1 MYKRIL
7 GRSDIEVSA
16 LGMGCWGLS
25 GVYYRGDGGASGW
38 GEVDD
43 DESIRTV
50 HRAIELG
57 VTLFDTADVYGCGRS
72 ERVLGRALAGKRD
85 KVVVATKFG
94 RVFDESKRE
103 ILGNDPRPAH
113 VREACEASLRRLGTD
128 WIDLYQWH
136 IGEASLDD
144 ADGTREA
151 LEKLVDEGKIRWY
164 GWSTDDAVR
173 AKFFADGN
181 HCAAIQQHFNVFGGD
196 EETLRVCE
204 NAKIASLNRGPL
216 AQGILTGKFSHE
228 STPAKGTVRENW
240 DFQHGRQAKMIDQFG
255 AIRDIL
261 ASNGRTPA
269 QGALAWLWARSNV
282 TIPIPGAK
290 TVTQIDENAGAL
302 AHGPLSPNQMQEID
316 HILSGSDN

>member
-7 GRSDIEVSA
+7 GRSGIEVSA

-113 VREACEASLRRLGTD
+113 VREACEESLRRLGTD

-151 LEKLVDEGKIRWY
+151 IEKLLMKARFVGTDGQ
-164 GWSTDDAVR
+164 DDAVAR
-173 AKFFADGN
+173 MFSPMATTAPR
-181 HCAAIQQHFNVFGGD
+181 IQQHFNVFGGD
-196 EETLRVCE
+196 EERSCMRKRE
-204 NAKIASLNRGPL
+204 NREPDRGPL
-216 AQGILTGKFSHE
+216 ARESSRKFS
-228 STPAKGTVRENW
+228 TNKTRKGTCAKTGIPTR
-240 DFQHGRQAKMIDQFG
+240 RQAKMIDQFG

-261 ASNGRTPA
+261 ASNGPTPRRRRGHGCGHEATYDPYPRTK
-269 QGALAWLWARSNV
+269 R
-282 TIPIPGAK
+282 
-290 TVTQIDENAGAL
+290 
-302 AHGPLSPNQMQEID
+302 
-316 HILSGSDN
+316 